1 MNVEYRDLVQVFAG
15 SQTEITVVRS
25 LLNSH
30 GIECFLPNKNIKI
43 ADPFIT
49 GGNALTMAI
58 VCPVDQATEALR
70 IIEETRAGVL
80 AEEPASEE
88 ERDDLERL
96 GARVR
101 WATCSVVTIPFG
113 AWLGFR
119 YLARSHA
126 GTESA
131 KDHRFS
137 AGASVFNILATIGA
151 ILRGFVLLVR

>member
-80 AEEPASEE
+80 AEEPAREE

-96 GARVR
+96 GAFWGTGRRAV
-101 WATCSVVTIPFG
+101 
-113 AWLGFR
+113 FR
-119 YLARSHA
+119 HRRDSRGRCGVECGRDSARPSEGDLDA
-126 GTESA
+126 QPESA
-131 KDHRFS
+131 
-137 AGASVFNILATIGA
+137 
-151 ILRGFVLLVR
+151 